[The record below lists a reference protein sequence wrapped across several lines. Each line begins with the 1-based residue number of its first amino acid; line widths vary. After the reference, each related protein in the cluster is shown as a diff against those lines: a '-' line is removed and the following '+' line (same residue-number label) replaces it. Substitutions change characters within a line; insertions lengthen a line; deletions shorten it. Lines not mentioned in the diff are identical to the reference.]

1 VAYGGVVPSPAL
13 CVTSSTRAYVS
24 WAYFSLQ
31 IALAF
36 ENTLRSQNL
45 DPEDNSLLISCAPE
59 HGFVETK
66 DNTGSSAGKNLIGTR
81 AFAHTKAGL
90 LVLLLA
96 DHSFRVSISC
106 YICNGLFTLTSRS
119 YAWARSAYFSLPLP
133 MSVSATSA
141 FYPIISAVVIPLAAR
156 TLKNRHNAVLFG
168 TVSYILTLIP
178 VVLLTLALIYSV
190 PSQLL
195 SCSLESQWGYLFRTK
210 NVGAVRAIQDSLRCC
225 GLNSMHDRAWPF
237 PSKGVDAREC
247 ERTQGWN
254 VRCLDGWTEQ
264 ETRMAG
270 LVAVASVMNWAFV
283 VGDLRHV
290 A

>member
-1 VAYGGVVPSPAL
+1 MDMSRGKATLAAVLVRTWLRPAL
-13 CVTSSTRAYVS
+13 
-24 WAYFSLQ
+24 SL
-31 IALAF
+31 I
-36 ENTLRSQNL
+36 
-45 DPEDNSLLISCAPE
+45 
-59 HGFVETK
+59 
-66 DNTGSSAGKNLIGTR
+66 
-81 AFAHTKAGL
+81 TKAGL

-106 YICNGLFTLTSRS
+106 YICNGLFTLTPRS
-119 YAWARSAYFSLPLP
+119 YAWARSVYFSLPLP
-133 MSVSATSA
+133 TSVPAINA

-156 TLKNRHNAVLFG
+156 TLKNRYNNAVLFG

-178 VVLLTLALIYSV
+178 VVLLILALVYSV

-195 SCSLESQWGYLFRTK
+195 SCSLESQWGHLFRTK
-210 NVGAVRAIQDSLRCC
+210 NVGAVRAIQDSLHCC

-237 PSKGVDAREC
+237 PSKGVKATEC
-247 ERTQGWN
+247 ERTQGWK

-270 LVAVASVMNWAFV
+270 LVAVASVVNWAFV
-283 VGDLRHV
+283 VGDFRHI